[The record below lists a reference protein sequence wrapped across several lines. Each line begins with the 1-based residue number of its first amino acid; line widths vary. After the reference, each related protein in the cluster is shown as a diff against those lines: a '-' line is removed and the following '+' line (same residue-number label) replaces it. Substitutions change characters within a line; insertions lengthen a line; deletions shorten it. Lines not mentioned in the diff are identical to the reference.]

1 MKQIIKFFI
10 LILLFF
16 ATTVSVSCLAY
27 NDCRFVRNPEVIKSI
42 KSKIEP
48 LKKELGVENLYICYD
63 YTIFMVDSENSRNIL
78 VSTSVLIGF
87 SRMIGEVVT
96 TVEIQETEKIDIN
109 SVLSYFTSDSSS
121 FKLNYG
127 QPKFLR
133 VPSGDQNKNSRH
145 VSASLFAIL
154 LKDFEIKEG
163 DRVYFMVTNSNI
175 EDISIIHE
183 TCEGVKTI
191 FKFQPPFG
199 IVKLTAKPAEPPI
212 PPSHK
217 KLFNSTPNV
226 ARVGFLE
233 RMLSAV
239 WGCFWGEE
247 GYARVPADDSDD
259 SKLKLE

>member
-1 MKQIIKFFI
+1 MLFAPSPKTIIRGELLVNKLFKFFI

-78 VSTSVLIGF
+78 VSTSVLNGLN
-87 SRMIGEVVT
+87 MIGEVVT
-96 TVEIQETEKIDIN
+96 KVEIQEAERIDIN
-109 SVLSYFTSDSSS
+109 NVLSYFTSDSSS

-154 LKDFEIKEG
+154 LKDFEIKED
-163 DRVYFMVTNSNI
+163 DRVYFMVTNNNI

-199 IVKLTAKPAEPPI
+199 IVKLTAKPAEPTTT
-212 PPSHK
+212 PPSPTKPWSRLFGRIYKNWCTGGYIRLQAQDK
-217 KLFNSTPNV
+217 KQKI
-226 ARVGFLE
+226 
-233 RMLSAV
+233 
-239 WGCFWGEE
+239 
-247 GYARVPADDSDD
+247 D
-259 SKLKLE
+259 